1 MPTAFLWAGFYKLFL
16 SNLQQTYHEGE
27 ILESCRPPAAVSS
40 HGDPLVGDVLNDF
53 IPAPKGDGCDRMN
66 KGSRMTRNKISRNQN
81 FSLIIKTYTV
91 QHPIFTHDFFTMFI
105 HFAPTPPE
113 KQPTPWPFETAEPL
127 DLQVNEILEHFGPLP
142 GQSLVWSRAE
152 PEKTGSV
159 FGRFYQLWN
168 CIGMSQEIRING

>member
-66 KGSRMTRNKISRNQN
+66 KGSRMTRNKSVGIRISHWSSRLILYNTPFLPMISSPCSSILLQPRRKNNQPHGLLKRRNRWISRWMK
-81 FSLIIKTYTV
+81 SWSIL
-91 QHPIFTHDFFTMFI
+91 D
-105 HFAPTPPE
+105 PTR
-113 KQPTPWPFETAEPL
+113 T
-127 DLQVNEILEHFGPLP
+127 
-142 GQSLVWSRAE
+142 SLVWSRRNLKK
-152 PEKTGSV
+152 PDPFLDG
-159 FGRFYQLWN
+159 F
-168 CIGMSQEIRING
+168 INYGIALDVPGN